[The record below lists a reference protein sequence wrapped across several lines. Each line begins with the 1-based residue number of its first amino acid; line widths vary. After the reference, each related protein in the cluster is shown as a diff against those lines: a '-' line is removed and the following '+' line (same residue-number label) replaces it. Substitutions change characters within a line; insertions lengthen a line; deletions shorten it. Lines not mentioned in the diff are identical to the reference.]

1 MATFLPLSVSIPAC
15 TSKTPRIQTRP
26 WSMAH
31 IQNNAAMCHQVAP
44 WSEYISNQNAG
55 GWVLS

>member
-31 IQNNAAMCHQVAP
+31 VQNNAATRHQVAP
-44 WSEYISNQNAG
+44 SSKTPPPSGVHQ
-55 GWVLS
+55 